1 VLNPSL
7 ALPLY
12 QQLADELTAGLQK
25 GDYAVGSRIPSEHE
39 LAQRYGL
46 GRPTVRQATEV
57 LVRRGLLER
66 RRGAGTFV
74 STPREA
80 VDLCT
85 LSGTLAA
92 FEGSG
97 LTLRTRLVEPV
108 RLRDVAKQPGNPFSG
123 LRAYTFKRLG
133 RVDRT
138 PLLLEHLFLDPQVF
152 PLLDELPL
160 ARASLSRSIE
170 ERYALRPSR
179 GRQTFRVEPA
189 FSRGALLGVTRAT
202 PLLVVR
208 RWLDFPNAPSA
219 LYAEM
224 ICRTDRVELTQ
235 TLTPDGST

>member
-1 VLNPSL
+1 MLNPSL

-12 QQLADELTAGLQK
+12 QQLADELAAGLQK

-80 VDLCT
+80 VDLFT

-97 LTLRTRLVEPV
+97 SR
-108 RLRDVAKQPGNPFSG
+108 F
-123 LRAYTFKRLG
+123 
-133 RVDRT
+133 
-138 PLLLEHLFLDPQVF
+138 
-152 PLLDELPL
+152 
-160 ARASLSRSIE
+160 ARAWSSPFGCATS
-170 ERYALRPSR
+170 PSN
-179 GRQTFRVEPA
+179 
-189 FSRGALLGVTRAT
+189 RAT
-202 PLLVVR
+202 R
-208 RWLDFPNAPSA
+208 SRAFAPTRSS
-219 LYAEM
+219 
-224 ICRTDRVELTQ
+224 DWV
-235 TLTPDGST
+235 GSTARPRSSSIFF